1 MFNFANKLIRKK
13 FLDIKKFLKILIINQ
28 LYKKKYKIN
37 LLASRYLDTFAL

>member
-28 LYKKKYKIN
+28 LYKKKV
-37 LLASRYLDTFAL
+37 